1 MLTTSFMVDTVL
13 LELEG
18 VLADTAAARR
28 ETLLEAVGREGI
40 RLSDA
45 EYQEVCAGLGTEEAV
60 RAAFQTRSDTVDETA
75 MALAAL
81 TAERAYRARLA
92 KGVTLVEG
100 AREVVERL
108 HAAARL
114 GLVTRSPRAEAQ
126 FVLALANLEHCFGCV
141 VAAEDVRAPKPAPEG
156 HALALA
162 RLRHRTEPWRAVA
175 LEDGLPGIRAARA
188 AGITCVVVGDVPAHV
203 ALEADAGIPELA
215 RLTPEHLQALA
226 ARRSEPI
233 G

>member
-1 MLTTSFMVDTVL
+1 MLDTVL
-13 LELEG
+13 FELEG

-28 ETLLEAVGREGI
+28 ETLLEAVAREGI
-40 RLSDA
+40 HLSDA
-45 EYQEVCAGLGTEEAV
+45 EYQEVCAGLGTEDAV
-60 RAAFQTRSDTVDETA
+60 RAAFRTRSAAVDDTTIS
-75 MALAAL
+75 LAAL
-81 TAERAYRARLA
+81 AAERAYRARLA
-92 KGVTLVEG
+92 KGVTLVAG

-108 HAAARL
+108 HRTSRL

-141 VAAEDVRAPKPAPEG
+141 VAAEDVRAPKPAPDG
-156 HALALA
+156 YVVALK
-162 RLRHRTEPWRAVA
+162 RLRHGRETWRAVA

-215 RLTPEHLQALA
+215 RLTPDQLQALA